1 MTDEGEVF
9 PDLAIEDAALEI
21 GIARAF
27 EKLQSIDWLATQ
39 IYGPDFSKKR
49 YNGMPTGEEV
59 RMFDTQTQRWLS
71 PDSPAA
77 IPEASKRKIGQVYDT
92 PKGKMV
98 WRGNGWEAA

>member
-1 MTDEGEVF
+1 VTDEGEVF

-49 YNGMPTGEEV
+49 
-59 RMFDTQTQRWLS
+59 
-71 PDSPAA
+71 
-77 IPEASKRKIGQVYDT
+77 
-92 PKGKMV
+92 
-98 WRGNGWEAA
+98 